1 MKIDAT
7 ILAEMKTNTGESLKK
22 YSENQP
28 TLLVFLRRF
37 GCTFC
42 REALDDLS
50 KIRPKIEERGVK
62 IVFVHMADNDTA
74 ETYFERFNLPNAI
87 HISDE
92 LCKFYEQFGLLK
104 GSTRQLFGLSVL
116 MRGFQ
121 LAVKEGYGL
130 GFLGDGFQ
138 MPGIFLVNK
147 GKIQNSYI
155 HATAADKPDYFQIAC
170 AV

>member
-1 MKIDAT
+1 M
-7 ILAEMKTNTGESLKK
+7 E
-22 YSENQP
+22 
-28 TLLVFLRRF
+28 
-37 GCTFC
+37 
-42 REALDDLS
+42 
-50 KIRPKIEERGVK
+50 

-74 ETYFERFNLPNAI
+74 EAYFEQFNLPNAI

-92 LCKFYEQFGLLK
+92 TCKFYEQFDLLK

-121 LAVKEGYGL
+121 LAIKEGYGF

-138 MPGIFLVNK
+138 MPGIFLIKK
-147 GKIQNSYI
+147 GQILNSYI

-170 AV
+170 TV